1 MTSGTALIA
10 AARQVPVEIPNWPL
24 SRVLRKAIQHYNRR
38 NPDKPPATM
47 QSDPEFLKRIAVNW
61 LRHMG
66 SNYDA
71 HRNSISALAHKED
84 RKTAGS
90 IVKGR
95 ILAQIAIQ
103 YPQLADEARHQAFR
117 EDRKA

>member
-1 MTSGTALIA
+1 MTSANTIIT
-10 AARQVPVEIPNWPL
+10 AAREVPVEIPDWPL

-38 NPDKPPATM
+38 NPDKSPATM
-47 QSDPEFLKRIAVNW
+47 QSDPEFLKRLAVNW

-66 SNYDA
+66 SNYDS
-71 HRNSISALAHKED
+71 HRDSISSLAQPAD

-95 ILAQIAIQ
+95 ILAQIAIK
-103 YPQLADEARHQAFR
+103 YPQLADEARRQAFR
-117 EDRKA
+117 EDKKK